1 MEAEKNAIDIQIL
14 ATVFASCLEFAERL
28 WMKVSRML
36 CDWRAKKLHPFAVV
50 FCWFSHI
57 WSLESHIAQWVSH
70 CYSSSTCITFQVVPL
85 DVSFQVCFMSMAVW
99 CFSYTWMCFFFE
111 VGARRARRVICG
123 TDPRKNML
131 INFDVLC
138 RWCLTYITFC
148 LGTMQLCH
156 IDGWWTLLCS
166 GSCGSARC
174 LPLVV
179 RCGAGERAPRFFWCG
194 KKVLRFL
201 VFFSW
206 WYFIVVFPWLA
217 WCWWSSSCLYSICFH
232 LYDSFALLLL
242 HCMTFQVD
250 ASLTLLLLLWCR
262 CVFCMSVFFL
272 SGFALSRSTLHMR
285 LRLLLHDQKPRY
297 RRLYHFVAIR
307 DWWSAIIVDTLFG
320 GQLIHSYIQD
330 INTSLTYHFWLSG
343 YPASSFFCGLD
354 LSGWL
359 CGTRVRSV

>member
-1 MEAEKNAIDIQIL
+1 MWISQTHGYTCLGDGHWTGRLWRMLLFGKGHHARVSDSHRKQGLQTLQPFAGNFHPSESANYWSRCLYWLRFFEKYLYAYVFRVWCGRSFRWKCRGFHNPIWGWQLWSKPDAFLGMEAEKNAIDIQIL

-99 CFSYTWMCFFFE
+99 CFSYTWMCVFFE

-123 TDPRKNML
+123 TDPRKHML

-166 GSCGSARC
+166 GLFGSARC

-194 KKVLRFL
+194 KKALRFL
-201 VFFSW
+201 DFF
-206 WYFIVVFPWLA
+206 F
-217 WCWWSSSCLYSICFH
+217 
-232 LYDSFALLLL
+232 
-242 HCMTFQVD
+242 
-250 ASLTLLLLLWCR
+250 
-262 CVFCMSVFFL
+262 
-272 SGFALSRSTLHMR
+272 
-285 LRLLLHDQKPRY
+285 
-297 RRLYHFVAIR
+297 R
-307 DWWSAIIVDTLFG
+307 D
-320 GQLIHSYIQD
+320 D
-330 INTSLTYHFWLSG
+330 IS
-343 YPASSFFCGLD
+343 
-354 LSGWL
+354 
-359 CGTRVRSV
+359 